1 MGIVWLASYPKSGNT
16 YARML
21 LHNYLY
27 GETTDTEVVAD
38 RIPGIHSLIANNK
51 ALKLEG
57 DETRIV
63 KSHFC
68 LSRQHPY
75 YNLTSGFI
83 YILRNPR
90 DVLLSNAR
98 YCGATS
104 DPELFR
110 KFAKRF
116 IEDLGLSRWQESD
129 MGTWPEH
136 VASWL
141 YQSPRIPNIFIKYR
155 DMRSDP
161 AATLRNMVIFLGM
174 EPEESRIQ
182 ASVDS
187 CEINKARK
195 LESAEK
201 KLGKTRVFN
210 SSPNGESFIGE
221 GKVGQ
226 SLTGIGADIEDMYK
240 NKFGKFIGLFDY
252 E

>member
-27 GETTDTEVVAD
+27 GETTDTEVIAE
-38 RIPGIHSLIANNK
+38 RIPGIHSLVGNNFE
-51 ALKLEG
+51 LKLES

-68 LSRQHPY
+68 LSRQHPHY
-75 YNLTSGFI
+75 KLTSGFI

-98 YCGATS
+98 YYGATS
-104 DPELFR
+104 DPELLR
-110 KFAKRF
+110 KFAKKF
-116 IEDLGLSRWQESD
+116 IENLGLPRWQQSN

-141 YQSPRIPNIFIKYR
+141 YQTSRIPNIFIKYR
-155 DMRSDP
+155 NMRSDP
-161 AATLRNMVIFLGM
+161 AAALRSMVIFLGM
-174 EPEESRIQ
+174 EPDESRIQ
-182 ASVDS
+182 AAVDS
-187 CEINKARK
+187 CDISKARK
-195 LESAEK
+195 LESANK
-201 KLGKTRVFN
+201 KLGKTGVFDSLPN
-210 SSPNGESFIGE
+210 SGKFVGE

-226 SLTGIGADIEDMYK
+226 SLTGIGEDIEDLYK

>member
-27 GETTDTEVVAD
+27 GETEDTELVAE
-38 RIPGIHSLIANNK
+38 RIPGIHSLMGENVE
-51 ALKLEG
+51 LKIEN
-57 DETRIV
+57 DEKKIV

-68 LSRQHPY
+68 LTRKHPY
-75 YNLTSGFI
+75 FDITSGFI

-90 DVLLSNAR
+90 DVLLSSAR
-98 YCGATS
+98 YLCETS
-104 DPELFR
+104 RPEELR
-110 KFAKRF
+110 QFAKTF
-116 IEDLGLSRWQESD
+116 IENLGAPIWQESN

-141 YQSPRIPNIFIKYR
+141 YQAPRIPNIFIKYR

-161 AATLRNMVIFLGM
+161 AAALRNMVNFLGI
-174 EPEESRIQ
+174 EPDEPRIQ
-182 ASVDS
+182 AAVDS
-187 CEINKARK
+187 CEIGKAREI
-195 LESAEK
+195 ESAEK
-201 KLGKTRVFN
+201 KRGQAKVYAVL
-210 SSPNGESFIGE
+210 PNNGRFVGE

-226 SLTGIGADIEDMYK
+226 SLTGLGEDIEDLYL

>member
-27 GETTDTEVVAD
+27 GETTDTEVVAE
-38 RIPGIHSLIANNK
+38 RIPGIHSLMGNNTE
-51 ALKLEG
+51 LKTENH
-57 DETRIV
+57 EKRIV

-68 LSRQHPY
+68 LTRKHPY
-75 YNLTSGFI
+75 FDQTLGFI

-90 DVLLSNAR
+90 DVLLSSAR
-98 YCGATS
+98 YLCETS
-104 DPELFR
+104 SPEELR
-110 KFAKRF
+110 QFAKTF
-116 IEDLGLSRWQESD
+116 IENLGAPIWQESK

-141 YQSPRIPNIFIKYR
+141 YQTPRIQNTFIKYE

-161 AATLRNMVIFLGM
+161 AAALKRMVIFM
-174 EPEESRIQ
+174 EIEPNESRIQ
-182 ASVDS
+182 AAVDS
-187 CEINKARK
+187 CEIGKAREVE
-195 LESAEK
+195 LAEK
-201 KLGKTRVFN
+201 KRGQAKVYAVL
-210 SSPNGESFIGE
+210 PNNGRFVGE

-226 SLTGIGADIEDMYK
+226 SLTGIGEDIERLYK
-240 NKFGKFIGLFDY
+240 NKFGNFAGLFGY